1 MKLYLFIL
9 IELIFL
15 MMIWLIIYHAEKG
28 KNIQLSLGLNKI
40 ILIIGV
46 IKLIYLTHCLRRN
59 MSVCDLSQELYC

>member
-46 IKLIYLTHCLRRN
+46 IKLLYLTRSMKRD
-59 MSVCDLSQELYC
+59 MSICDLSRELYC

>member
-1 MKLYLFIL
+1 MKLYLFVL

-28 KNIQLSLGLNKI
+28 NNIQLSLGLNKI

-46 IKLIYLTHCLRRN
+46 IKLIYLTRSMKRDI
-59 MSVCDLSQELYC
+59 SICDLSRELYC

>member
-1 MKLYLFIL
+1 
-9 IELIFL
+9 

-46 IKLIYLTHCLRRN
+46 IKLLYLTRSMKRD
-59 MSVCDLSQELYC
+59 MSICDLSRELYC